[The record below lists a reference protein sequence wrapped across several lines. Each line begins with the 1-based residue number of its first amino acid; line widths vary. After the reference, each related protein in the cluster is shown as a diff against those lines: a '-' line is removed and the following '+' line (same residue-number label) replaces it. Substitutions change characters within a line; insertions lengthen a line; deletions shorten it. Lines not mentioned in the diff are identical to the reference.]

1 MDVKKYLNNAG
12 YDTVDASF
20 YSLIRVWK
28 SWYMGDVNKFHRYK
42 MYNGKDHVPCRR
54 LSLGMA
60 KKLSEDIADLLLN
73 ERVQITIQ
81 DPTTS
86 EFVMGVLEDNNFSVI
101 GNDYQER
108 KAYTGTVAY
117 VPYLDSIEVSEDGA
131 VIPGDAGKVKI
142 NYVSASNIYPL
153 SWCNGYISECAFVFP
168 KVIKSKKY
176 AHIQLHVLKDG
187 MYVIEN
193 HVVECTAGAGS
204 EVPVEN
210 WGELNGFETMS
221 EKIYTGSSERQFVI
235 DRLNI
240 ANNSD
245 KDNPMGVA
253 IFANS
258 LDVLRGL
265 DTVYDSYINEFIL
278 GKKRIFAAPELMGV
292 DLLGNPVF
300 DPNDVV
306 FYQLPEGYLKD
317 GGKPIETVDMDLRAD
332 AHEKAIND
340 NLNILSM
347 KCGFG
352 QNHYRFENGSI
363 QTATQVISENSDM
376 FRTINKHELILEPV
390 LDELIRIIAR
400 LGGILGANTDPDTE
414 IVVDF
419 DDSIIE
425 DKQAERQS
433 DRQDVSM
440 GAMTLVEYRA
450 KWYGETEAEA
460 EKHVIQEIDDPD
472 SEEE

>member
-1 MDVKKYLNNAG
+1 MDIKKYLNKAG
-12 YDTVDASF
+12 YDTVDSSF

-28 SWYMGDVNKFHRYK
+28 SWYVGDVNKFHRYK

-81 DPTTS
+81 DPATS
-86 EFVMGVLEDNNFSVI
+86 EFVMGVFDDNNFSVI

-117 VPYLDSIEVSEDGA
+117 VPYLDNIDVSEDGA
-131 VIPGDAGKVKI
+131 VIPGDSGKVKI
-142 NYVSASNIYPL
+142 NYVSAPNIYPL

-168 KVIKSKKY
+168 KIIKSKKY

-187 MYVIEN
+187 IYVIEN
-193 HVVECTAGAGS
+193 HVVESTAGAGR

-300 DPNDVV
+300 DPSDVV

>member
-1 MDVKKYLNNAG
+1 MYEMDIKKYLNKAG

-20 YSLIRVWK
+20 YSLIRTWK
-28 SWYMGDVNKFHRYK
+28 SWYVGDVNKFHRYK
-42 MYNGKDHVPCRR
+42 MYNGKEHISCRR
-54 LSLGMA
+54 LGLGMA

-81 DPTTS
+81 DKETN
-86 EFVMGVLEDNNFSVI
+86 EFVMNVLDNNNFWVI

-117 VPYLDSIEVSEDGA
+117 VPYLDNIEVSENGA
-131 VIPGDAGKVKI
+131 VIPGDTGKVKI
-142 NYVSASNIYPL
+142 NYVSAANIYPL

-168 KVIKSKKY
+168 KVIGTEKY
-176 AHIQLHVLKDG
+176 AHIQLHILEDG

-193 HVVECTAGAGS
+193 HVVECTAGAGK
-204 EVPVEN
+204 EIHTEN
-210 WGELNGFETMS
+210 WRELHGFETMS
-221 EKIYTGSSERQFVI
+221 EKIYTGSPERQFVI

-245 KDNPMGVA
+245 IDNPMGVA

-258 LDVLRGL
+258 IDVLRGI
-265 DTVYDSYINEFIL
+265 DTVYDSYINEFLL
-278 GKKRIFAAPELMGV
+278 GKKRIFAAPELMGE
-292 DLLGNPVF
+292 DILGNPVF

-317 GGKPIETVDMDLRAD
+317 GGKPIETVDMEIRAE

-340 NLNILSM
+340 NLNMLSM

-352 QNHYRFENGSI
+352 QNHYKFENGSV

-376 FRTINKHELILEPV
+376 YRAISKHELILEDV

-400 LGGILGANTDPDTE
+400 LGSVLGVKTNPETE
-414 IVVDF
+414 IVINF

-425 DKQAERQS
+425 DKTAERQQ

-440 GAMTLVEYRA
+440 GVMSHAEYRA
-450 KWYGETEAEA
+450 KWYGETLKEAQSKLPEQNRVM
-460 EKHVIQEIDDPD
+460 E
-472 SEEE
+472 

>member
-1 MDVKKYLNNAG
+1 MDIKKYLNNAG

-42 MYNGKDHVPCRR
+42 MYNGKEHVPCRR

-81 DPTTS
+81 DKATS
-86 EFVMGVLEDNNFSVI
+86 EFVLKVLDDNNFAVI

-117 VPYLDSIEVSEDGA
+117 VPYLDNIEVSEDGD
-131 VIPGDAGKVKI
+131 VVPGDTGKVRI

-153 SWCNGYISECAFVFP
+153 SWCNGYITECAFVFP
-168 KVIKSKKY
+168 KVIKTKKY
-176 AHIQLHVLKDG
+176 AHIQLHILDDG

-193 HVVECTAGAGS
+193 HVVECSAGAGK
-204 EVPVEN
+204 EIPAET
-210 WGELNGFETMS
+210 WRDLHGFESMS
-221 EKIYTGSSERQFVI
+221 EKIYTGSPERQFVI

-240 ANNSD
+240 SNNSD

-265 DTVYDSYINEFIL
+265 DTVYDSYINEFVL

-306 FYQLPEGYLKD
+306 FYQLPEGYLRD
-317 GGKPIETVDMDLRAD
+317 GGKPIETVDMNLRAD

-376 FRTINKHELILEPV
+376 FRTVNKHELILEPV

-400 LGGILGANTDPDTE
+400 LGGILGADTDPDTE
-414 IVVDF
+414 IVVNF

-440 GAMTLVEYRA
+440 GAMTLVEYRS
-450 KWYGETEAEA
+450 KWYGETKEEAA
-460 EKHVIQEIDDPD
+460 KNVVQETDDPD
-472 SEEE
+472 PEEE